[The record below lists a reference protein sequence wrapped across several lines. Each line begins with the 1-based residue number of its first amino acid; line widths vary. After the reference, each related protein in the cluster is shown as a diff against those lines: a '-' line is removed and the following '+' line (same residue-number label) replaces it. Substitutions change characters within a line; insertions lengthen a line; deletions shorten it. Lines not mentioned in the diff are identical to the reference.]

1 MREDPKPG
9 WPAACVSSGQVEEIR
24 RLEDKLSRETG
35 RRVVLVAYEERR

>member
-9 WPAACVSSGQVEEIR
+9 WPAASVSPGQVEEIR

-35 RRVVLVAYEERR
+35 RRVVLVAYEERH